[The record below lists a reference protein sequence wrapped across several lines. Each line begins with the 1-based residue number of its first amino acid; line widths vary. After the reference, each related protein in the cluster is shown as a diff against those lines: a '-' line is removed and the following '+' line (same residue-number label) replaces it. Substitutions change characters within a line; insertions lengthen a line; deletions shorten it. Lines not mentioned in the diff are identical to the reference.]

1 MEDAA
6 SKAYIETKGKHG
18 TVTVT
23 ESGLFVDAELPYF
36 AASTDGMI
44 AEEGVGGNGVLEI
57 KCPGSTLSI
66 RELCEARKD
75 LSCLI

>member
-6 SKAYIETKGKHG
+6 RKAYIETKGKHG
-18 TVTVT
+18 TKVT
-23 ESGLFVDAELPYF
+23 ERGLFVDAELPYF
-36 AASTDGMI
+36 AASTDGMT

-57 KCPGSTLSI
+57 KCPASTLSI

-75 LSCLI
+75 FCLV